1 MDKAELQEYA
11 SNMVTK
17 LRAPK
22 PKRRNLKKQT
32 EKPKQRNL
40 KKQLEKQNA
49 KIEKKVKPK
58 QRNLKGKDSNGSQEL
73 TELEVKVSNVKEL
86 IAFIIVAFFVM
97 YNLIIISQKVMN
109 PENIPDFFGYKNFI
123 ISSGSMIPNLNVG
136 DLIITKSNQEIVK
149 GDIITFYE
157 QNAVITHRVVDV
169 VEENGVKKYKTKGDA
184 NKSEDNYYVYEE
196 NIEGKLSVRVPY
208 IGKFVMFLQSRIG
221 VFVTTLLLLMIFRYI
236 RNEDEYEENW
246 VEELRKLC
254 IK

>member
-86 IAFIIVAFFVM
+86 IAFIIVAFLVM
-97 YNLIIISQKVMN
+97 
-109 PENIPDFFGYKNFI
+109 
-123 ISSGSMIPNLNVG
+123 
-136 DLIITKSNQEIVK
+136 
-149 GDIITFYE
+149 
-157 QNAVITHRVVDV
+157 
-169 VEENGVKKYKTKGDA
+169 
-184 NKSEDNYYVYEE
+184 
-196 NIEGKLSVRVPY
+196 
-208 IGKFVMFLQSRIG
+208 
-221 VFVTTLLLLMIFRYI
+221 
-236 RNEDEYEENW
+236 
-246 VEELRKLC
+246 
-254 IK
+254 